1 MLDVIFFALKVIV
14 VVLGIGS
21 IVLLFAFLAA
31 RAAQKPEIE
40 INPLDEKFKF
50 YRDHLESF
58 GLTKSELKKRKK
70 EHKKEYK
77 KEQEQPSVPR
87 LFVLNFKGDR
97 DASEVSNLK
106 EEINALLQVASSKDE
121 VLVRVESPGGSV
133 QGYGLAAAQ
142 LLRIRQKGIPLVVS
156 IDRVAASGGY
166 LMACIANRIIASPFA
181 VVGSIGVVAS
191 LPNFH
196 KILKKWDVDY
206 KEYTAGEFKRTV
218 GLLTEIT
225 PKAEEKFI
233 SQLEEVHQSF
243 KSFVGKYR
251 PSAALET
258 ISTGEYWLASNS
270 LSLGLVDELK
280 TSDEYILDKF
290 QDKWSLLSIKYEQK
304 VPFME
309 KLSHVIAK
317 GLHQSLQKFFE
328 KLENRCYP

>member
-1 MLDVIFFALKVIV
+1 MLEVLFFTLKVVV
-14 VVLGIGS
+14 VVLGMGAI
-21 IVLLFAFLAA
+21 ILLIAFVAA
-31 RAAQKPEIE
+31 RATQKPEIE
-40 INPLDEKFKF
+40 IDPLDEKLKF

-58 GLTKSELKKRKK
+58 GLTKDEIKKRKK
-70 EHKKEYK
+70 LHKKETK
-77 KEQEQPSVPR
+77 KEHEINVPR

-97 DASEVSNLK
+97 DASEVANLK
-106 EEINALLQVASSKDE
+106 EEVNAILQVAETRDE
-121 VLVRVESPGGSV
+121 VLVCIESPGGSV

-142 LLRIRQKGIPLVVS
+142 LLRIRQKGIPLTVS
-156 IDRVAASGGY
+156 VDRVAASGGY

-218 GLLTEIT
+218 GFLTEIT
-225 PKAEEKFI
+225 PKAEEKFV

-243 KSFVGKYR
+243 KAFVGKYR
-251 PSAALET
+251 PGAALDK

-280 TSDEYILDKF
+280 TSDEFILEKF
-290 QDKWSLLSIKYEQK
+290 HDKWSLLGIKYEQK

-309 KLSHVIAK
+309 KLSHVIEK
-317 GLHQSLQKFFE
+317 GLHHSLQKFFE